1 MAGWLLCSSANA
13 VPQFSREYNRD
24 CSSCHNAWP
33 ALNRTGREFKEN
45 GYRLADEVG
54 EDVEF
59 LAFPASGILVARPY
73 DKKDS
78 QSDARLR
85 ALHEAE
91 LIVGG
96 AFGDRF
102 SGLMAIEY
110 EDEIDDDSFGQVLE
124 FAQLSYHASRQFN
137 LHAVWGQAFA
147 PDPYGVITDHL
158 RLTRGHA
165 ANVDQGFGGTDGR
178 IRSTRQSFSASGRLT
193 DSFFYNVGVSG
204 EAEDALGVAASNA
217 HVRGAY
223 DLTENFMLGAFV
235 IDGSASSSNRGYSRL
250 GIDAMAD
257 IGNSRVSAA
266 FVSGDDEV
274 CGMVNCA
281 GVAVT
286 EDNNHALSV
295 QWYHTIPGI
304 GNGPGIV
311 PLVRVDH
318 YDQADGTQEFSE
330 LTLNLGFYFRENAK
344 VYLEYWDRFKAPSG
358 SEDNRITLQA
368 YVGF

>member
-1 MAGWLLCSSANA
+1 M
-13 VPQFSREYNRD
+13 
-24 CSSCHNAWP
+24 
-33 ALNRTGREFKEN
+33 
-45 GYRLADEVG
+45 
-54 EDVEF
+54 
-59 LAFPASGILVARPY
+59 ARPY
-73 DKKDS
+73 DKKGS

-110 EDEIDDDSFGQVLE
+110 EDEIDNDTFGQVLE
-124 FAQLSYHASRQFN
+124 FAQLSYHASRRFN

-193 DSFFYNVGVSG
+193 GNFFYNVGVSG
-204 EAEDALGVAASNA
+204 EAEDALGVAASNT

-235 IDGSASSSNRGYSRL
+235 IDGSASSQNRGYSRL

-266 FVSGDDEV
+266 YVSGNDEV
-274 CGMVNCA
+274 CGMADCA

-286 EDNNHALSV
+286 EDSNHAISL
-295 QWYHTIPGI
+295 QWYHTIPGA

-318 YDQADGTQEFSE
+318 YDQADGTQQFNE

-344 VYLEYWDRFKAPSG
+344 VYLEYWDRFKAPPG
-358 SEDNRITLQA
+358 SEDYRVTLQA